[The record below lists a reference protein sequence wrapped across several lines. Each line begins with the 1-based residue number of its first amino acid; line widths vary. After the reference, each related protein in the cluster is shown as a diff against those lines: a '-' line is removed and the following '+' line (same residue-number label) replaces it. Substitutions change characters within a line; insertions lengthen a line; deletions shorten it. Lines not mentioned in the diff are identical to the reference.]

1 MNAVTR
7 QKNRFEALQNARPDG
22 NLPDW
27 SAGSK
32 EIVLLAGRDPRGLT
46 TTAQYDNA
54 LALNINSTE
63 FWSNGA
69 RRLPIDISAET
80 EIKPVS

>member
-1 MNAVTR
+1 MNTVTR
-7 QKNRFEALQNARPDG
+7 QENRFEALQNARPYG

-32 EIVLLAGRDPRGLT
+32 EIVSLAGRDSREST

-54 LALNINSTE
+54 LTLDVNDTE

-80 EIKPVS
+80 ESKPVS